1 MGVLVA
7 FEGAHLRFADGARR
21 EVLAVTKH
29 GVSRHLGGSR
39 LPAVP
44 GVPGLPGLA
53 PRVSAFFEQLD
64 AGKRASKRR
73 SPH

>member
-1 MGVLVA
+1 MGGLVA

-21 EVLAVTKH
+21 EVFAVTKH

-39 LPAVP
+39 LPPVP
-44 GVPGLPGLA
+44 GVPGLA